1 MFRKIGLK
9 FTFISDVPLRY
20 PVCLMGSTTT
30 ILDEVKIF
38 PEQDLKSGLGLGE
51 FPLHLKNSSTNE
63 WSKFEYGLYLLNKNL
78 SQLRWS
84 CNLITSDLRPTLH
97 NLNDILCLG
106 KNTPRCKEMVGGMP
120 IILTK
125 NLPPTSLA
133 GRHQVIIKHGRATI
147 PGMFVRSN
155 NKVVLQKM
163 PKKNYL

>member
-1 MFRKIGLK
+1 
-9 FTFISDVPLRY
+9 
-20 PVCLMGSTTT
+20 MGSTTT

-155 NKVVLQKM
+155 SKVVLQKM
-163 PKKNYL
+163 PKKKITYKSIFRS